1 MKLLWELQSELNR
14 LFLFELED
22 GSRVES
28 VFYRG
33 DTLCLS
39 TQWAVLWDVPSAF
52 QFAGTTE
59 KPFRRGNILPY
70 KLLKDK
76 LPIKR

>member
-22 GSRVES
+22 GSRIES

-33 DTLCLS
+33 DTLCIS
-39 TQWAVLWDVPSAF
+39 TQVGCALDVPSVF
-52 QFAGTTE
+52 QVQ
-59 KPFRRGNILPY
+59 RGY
-70 KLLKDK
+70 
-76 LPIKR
+76 